1 MRKIFISAL
10 LLCGCATGFAQQMNV
25 SSVEKVNLP
34 EGTLAGQ
41 APISP
46 TGQFIVVSDMM
57 KDGLKTYDLT
67 TGEVKTITD
76 ASGIGSNVQISAD
89 GSTIV
94 YRESKLGK
102 DHLRRTNLKSVNLTN
117 GEQKTIVKESRDLQ
131 GYAVKDNA
139 VAAVNKGKFK
149 ASAAQAK
156 TAPVASISKGQLLV
170 TVDGKTTTISPNG
183 TTGQSYL
190 WPSVS
195 PDGTKVLYYLATVGA
210 YTCNID
216 GSNPQFIG
224 ALRAAK
230 WYNNSIVVGM
240 KDADNGQFVTS
251 STVYAASIDGKEM
264 QALTDES
271 VMAMYPSASADGSKI
286 AFSTPQGEAY
296 IINVK

>member
-1 MRKIFISAL
+1 MLLYNSLIYNNKYIAKSLKNKVIYKIYSQLGSKSIS
-10 LLCGCATGFAQQMNV
+10 
-25 SSVEKVNLP
+25 LP
-34 EGTLAGQ
+34 
-41 APISP
+41 
-46 TGQFIVVSDMM
+46 
-57 KDGLKTYDLT
+57 KTYDLT

-76 ASGIGSNVQISAD
+76 ATGIGSNVQISAD

-94 YRESKLGK
+94 YRESKVGK
-102 DHLRRTNLKSVNLTN
+102 DHLRRTNLKSFNLTN

-149 ASAAQAK
+149 ASASQAK
-156 TAPVASISKGQLLV
+156 TAPVASISKGQLVV
-170 TVDGKTTTISPNG
+170 TVNGKSSIISPNG

-224 ALRAAK
+224 VLRAAK

-240 KDADNGQFVTS
+240 KDIDNGQFVTS

-271 VMAMYPSASADGSKI
+271 VMAMYPSASADGAKI

-296 IINVK
+296 IINVNAK